1 MSTGWGMNFYRK
13 IKDKI
18 AMRCYMKLRGSSLL
32 LTILL
37 VFLLAS
43 PVSAGPG
50 IGLSSVKFSL
60 GSLIADG
67 VLSKLGSTDVNVVLD
82 ASGIP
87 AVTCTNYG
95 RNDVPGQSSPKISA
109 SGQQSLDGDSSI
121 RKNGKSPFSVE
132 TVDPV
137 SLPWDAA
144 GCPNANWSARVDFIY
159 WTNATISIYDSA
171 TNTLQLQQ
179 NYTCTTTRDPAS
191 VSCTPVP

>member
-1 MSTGWGMNFYRK
+1 MK
-13 IKDKI
+13 IKV
-18 AMRCYMKLRGSSLL
+18 SSLL

-87 AVTCTNYG
+87 AITCTNYG

-109 SGQQSLDGDSSI
+109 SGQQALDGDSSI

-144 GCPNANWSARVDFIY
+144 GCPNANWSARIDFIY

-179 NYTCTTTRDPAS
+179 NYTCTTTRNPAS

>member
-1 MSTGWGMNFYRK
+1 MYFPKTFEDKFVMRCHMK
-13 IKDKI
+13 IKV
-18 AMRCYMKLRGSSLL
+18 SSLL

-37 VFLLAS
+37 VILTAS

-50 IGLSSVKFSL
+50 IGLSGVRFSL

-67 VLSKLGSTDVNVVLD
+67 MLSRLGNTDVTVVLD

-95 RNDVPGQSSPKISA
+95 KKDVPGQSSPKISA
-109 SGQQSLDGDSSI
+109 SGQQALDGDSSI

-137 SLPWDAA
+137 SLPWNAA
-144 GCPNANWSARVDFIY
+144 GCPNANWSARIDFIY

-179 NYTCTTTRDPAS
+179 NYTCTTTRNPAS